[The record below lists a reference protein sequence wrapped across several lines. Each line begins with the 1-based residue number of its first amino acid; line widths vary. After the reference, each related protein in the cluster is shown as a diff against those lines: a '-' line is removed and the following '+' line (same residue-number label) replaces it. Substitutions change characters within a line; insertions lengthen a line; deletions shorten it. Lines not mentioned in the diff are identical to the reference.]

1 MTESFVIWSIQLQII
16 MIYNL
21 LNKIKSKIT
30 AVISQKLWKQQ
41 ILSLNLL
48 NDFWM
53 SMYSWYLSHKKRFF
67 YIFLLLNTYIMYNIC
82 IKLYNTLVKNNWT
95 NSYRS

>member
-48 NDFWM
+48 NDFWI
-53 SMYSWYLSHKKRFF
+53 SMYSCYLSHKKKFF

-82 IKLYNTLVKNNWT
+82 IWLYNTLVKNN
-95 NSYRS
+95 